1 MANRLPERLQHFRAQ
16 LVVWLAAGS
25 AITVIV
31 FLAADALHLLAFQ
44 STHRLLDL
52 LLVALFVT
60 AGWMAYV
67 RPKWAAHVF
76 VVMVVAAL
84 LIMARISMVDA
95 ARYEHLFFYGL
106 VVAASYVALGMGPGT
121 FITAI
126 AIGLLLLLAPQIRQ
140 VAGME
145 NFIYLLLFVLMTGM
159 LSAMLAAY
167 LQHYFTV
174 LAEEEARLRQQAVT
188 DPLTGL
194 LNRRGF
200 YEKAEALFADY
211 QRNEQPLSMA
221 IMDLDRFKLIN
232 DEHGHETGDRAM
244 IHVAERMRQTF
255 RRDSDLLGRLGGDEL
270 LVLLPSTSAAE
281 AVRRLRQFAENL
293 RQQPLP
299 ADAADIE
306 ITLSIGVAELA
317 PGIDHTLSDLMRRAD
332 LALYSVK
339 KQVRDDIAI
348 APVFHRSEAR
358 RKLHTY
364 YDDMPR
370 QA

>member
-1 MANRLPERLQHFRAQ
+1 MTNRLPERLQHFRAQ

-25 AITVIV
+25 AITVII
-31 FLAADALHLLAFQ
+31 FLAAEALHLLAFQ
-44 STHRLLDL
+44 STHRLLDFL
-52 LLVALFVT
+52 LLALFVM
-60 AGWMAYV
+60 AGWVAHV
-67 RPKWAAHVF
+67 RPKWSTHVF
-76 VVMVVAAL
+76 VVMAVAVL
-84 LIMARISMVDA
+84 LILARISMVDA

-106 VVAASYVALGMGPGT
+106 VAAGSYIALGVTLGT

-126 AIGLLLLLAPQIRQ
+126 AIGLLLLLAPQIRR

-145 NFIYLLLFVLMTGM
+145 NFVYLLLFVLMNGL
-159 LSAMLAAY
+159 LSAVLAAY
-167 LQHYFTV
+167 LQRYFGV
-174 LAEEEARLRQQAVT
+174 LAEEEARLRHEAVT
-188 DPLTGL
+188 DPLTRL

-211 QRNEQPLSMA
+211 QRNEQPLSVA
-221 IMDLDRFKLIN
+221 IIDLDCFKSIN
-232 DEHGHETGDRAM
+232 DDHGHETGDRAL
-244 IHVAERMRQTF
+244 IHVAELMRQTF

-270 LVLLPSTSAAE
+270 VVLLPSTSAAE
-281 AVRRLRQFAENL
+281 AVKRLRQFAERLNL
-293 RQQPLP
+293 QPLP

-306 ITLSIGVAELA
+306 MTFSIGVAEQA

-339 KQVRDDIAI
+339 KQGRDGIAV
-348 APVFHRSEAR
+348 APVFRRSEAR